1 MLFYSNLKKK
11 TLLYRGKPRGF
22 FGNCVMF
29 NNREVK
35 KVETYSI
42 VGAFWNFESLFKERN
57 LLKNNF
63 DEMNYEY
70 IFFKGKDEK
79 TAAMPTIL
87 FRYLVK

>member
-1 MLFYSNLKKK
+1 M
-11 TLLYRGKPRGF
+11 P
-22 FGNCVMF
+22 
-29 NNREVK
+29 
-35 KVETYSI
+35 
-42 VGAFWNFESLFKERN
+42 FEILSLFKERN

-87 FRYLVK
+87 FRYYLKVSKNINKKQYFILYF

>member
-1 MLFYSNLKKK
+1 M
-11 TLLYRGKPRGF
+11 P
-22 FGNCVMF
+22 
-29 NNREVK
+29 
-35 KVETYSI
+35 
-42 VGAFWNFESLFKERN
+42 FEILSLFKERN

-87 FRYLVK
+87 FRYYLSK